1 MKQQL
6 EVSLLPSGWDAS
18 PLQGYPPP
26 QHFTRFLD
34 NSPVLICNGGG
45 MGGMGGGWGGWGGWG
60 GMGGGG
66 REAP

>member
-26 QHFTRFLD
+26 PRI
-34 NSPVLICNGGG
+34 SPGYDTITQDTFA
-45 MGGMGGGWGGWGGWG
+45 MGGGGGG
-60 GMGGGG
+60 GGGG
-66 REAP
+66 REAPWR